1 MYDMLRIE
9 LDPNGQF
16 NTTEFGTVKDA
27 AQFQA
32 LYAYSPYHHVVDG
45 AKYPPVLMETG
56 DNDPRVNPAESRKFA
71 ARLQAAN
78 ASENPVLL
86 KTFPDAG
93 HGASSSADTEQQVA
107 DTFAFL
113 FQELGVTYSRNA
125 GP

>member
-1 MYDMLRIE
+1 MLRVE

-45 AKYPPVLMETG
+45 AKYPAILMETG
-56 DNDPRVNPAESRKFA
+56 DNDPRVNPAQSRKFT

-78 ASENPVLL
+78 GSRNPILL
-86 KTFPDAG
+86 KTFADAG
-93 HGASSSADTEQQVA
+93 HGSSSSADLQQQLA
-107 DTFAFL
+107 DEYTFL
-113 FQELGVTYSRNA
+113 FQELGVA
-125 GP
+125 FAPAQ